1 MAKSEVNGDI
11 LTTLTM
17 ESAVFTLFIA
27 VEVSGDINVKFARA
41 AVTNKN
47 VSSLP
52 FRRESPE
59 TEFRSIYKHHSNS
72 DIQIRIFDDVLIY
85 TIFYLLVLS
94 PLTLHVGQDYE
105 SYDYLRSRVK

>member
-17 ESAVFTLFIA
+17 ESAVLTLFIA

-59 TEFRSIYKHHSNS
+59 TEFRYIYQHHSNS
-72 DIQIRIFDDVLIY
+72 DIQIRIFDDVLIG

-105 SYDYLRSRVK
+105 SYDYLRSKEM

>member
-1 MAKSEVNGDI
+1 
-11 LTTLTM
+11 M
-17 ESAVFTLFIA
+17 ESAVLTLFIA

-59 TEFRSIYKHHSNS
+59 TEFRSIYKHHCNRGEYKTK
-72 DIQIRIFDDVLIY
+72 IMIIDDVLID

>member
-1 MAKSEVNGDI
+1 
-11 LTTLTM
+11 M

-27 VEVSGDINVKFARA
+27 VEVSGDMNVKFARA

-59 TEFRSIYKHHSNS
+59 TEL
-72 DIQIRIFDDVLIY
+72 QIRNCTSKLQWIKNHIMMFDDVQID
-85 TIFYLLVLS
+85 TISYLLVLS

>member
-17 ESAVFTLFIA
+17 ESAVLTLFIA
-27 VEVSGDINVKFARA
+27 VEVNGDINVKFARA

-59 TEFRSIYKHHSNS
+59 TQFRLVYKHYSNS
-72 DIQIRIFDDVLIY
+72 EY
-85 TIFYLLVLS
+85 
-94 PLTLHVGQDYE
+94 
-105 SYDYLRSRVK
+105 

>member
-11 LTTLTM
+11 LTTLTID
-17 ESAVFTLFIA
+17 SAVLTLFIA

-52 FRRESPE
+52 FRRESPKMKIE
-59 TEFRSIYKHHSNS
+59 KLFY
-72 DIQIRIFDDVLIY
+72 
-85 TIFYLLVLS
+85 YLL
-94 PLTLHVGQDYE
+94 LHFRITICVE
-105 SYDYLRSRVK
+105 IK